1 MRHAF
6 DAWRIVFVQ
15 HQFEGVYWAREGEW
29 NALRAAMEGSSFYK
43 LPAVL
48 RWFSSNIGYH
58 HVHHLGSRIPRSDN
72 MAAAPKST

>member
-15 HQFEGVYWAREGEW
+15 HQFEGVYWAREGEC
-29 NALRAAMEGSSFYK
+29 
-43 LPAVL
+43 
-48 RWFSSNIGYH
+48 NIGYH